1 MLAKVE
7 ISFKI
12 PKVVIPAH
20 EDFGTRS
27 KRNDAEEKLCLE
39 EFLRATEDSNEDL
52 LEDFFDLDSNN
63 LPNFISEEDRI
74 FNSKAGFR
82 ISFIRSIF
90 GFVIFFGWW
99 RYNQV
104 KHRILILTHH
114 RSGSTFTG
122 ELFNLHSQKGFQIDA
137 FSSLMSHQPSPKCL
151 QCLFNINQFEN
162 QFQTFYMF
170 EPLRYASGASD
181 LHKIS
186 FMPQT
191 EMLGT

>member
-1 MLAKVE
+1 MMTKKNCAWKNFFGRQKTQMKICLRTSLTW
-7 ISFKI
+7 IQIICQTSFPKKI
-12 PKVVIPAH
+12 EYSIQRLVL
-20 EDFGTRS
+20 GS
-27 KRNDAEEKLCLE
+27 
-39 EFLRATEDSNEDL
+39 DL
-52 LEDFFDLDSNN
+52 LEVF
-63 LPNFISEEDRI
+63 
-74 FNSKAGFR
+74 
-82 ISFIRSIF
+82 F

-137 FSSLMSHQPSPKCL
+137 FSSMMSHQPSLKCL

-162 QFQTFYMF
+162 LSQTFYMF

-181 LHKIS
+181 LHEI
-186 FMPQT
+186 FFIQQT
-191 EMLGT
+191 EMLKLIKI